1 MKDTIV
7 KQVETYKDQYSKM
20 APYKVKGSLCLITP
34 AMK

>member
-20 APYKVKGSLCLITP
+20 APYKVKKGLDDT
-34 AMK
+34 